1 MDRAARLTTRSTAT
15 LTQRNVARRRMGRPN
30 MRKRFTDNAR
40 AALPL
45 TCHCGDVATHTN
57 IWGATCDEHTFHGHD
72 DSRVRLAPRL
82 LGLGFEPSRPSTT
95 PGVKRWRPVIW
106 LTLAAEG
113 HRSTSDFLPV
123 ISRIDWWYERTY
135 SAGVKSRLHDHCQL
149 SSVLTSG
156 VWHRPTG
163 TDW

>member
-45 TCHCGDVATHTN
+45 TCHCGDVATHTT

-82 LGLGFEPSRPSTT
+82 LGLGFLSQEVVGKQFGELINEHLFVETLGQGKFVRMISSR
-95 PGVKRWRPVIW
+95 R
-106 LTLAAEG
+106 
-113 HRSTSDFLPV
+113 
-123 ISRIDWWYERTY
+123 
-135 SAGVKSRLHDHCQL
+135 Q
-149 SSVLTSG
+149 
-156 VWHRPTG
+156 
-163 TDW
+163 TDR